1 MNCHGPVL
9 QEYAEDAAAPSTP
22 RPGKL
27 TRTTRST
34 SKGSSPPAPSSN
46 QIAEPSGRP
55 PPMALSEAGMDRDE
69 LIQYEEGDKD
79 IIATSEVTISK
90 LRRAKAQESPAGH
103 LKHGS
108 TNERQAPASRRNP
121 PKTSSSRG
129 RHWSQQEC
137 ATLRYLCHGKD
148 EALYHTISSFW
159 EDVSSQIP
167 GRTHYACLMKWREMT
182 RARLG
187 SRKKK
192 TTGSSGARNSRS
204 SKMRWSAEEL
214 KKLTQYSS
222 QPAKACDWP
231 KIAAQFPGRTAR
243 ACYMKYKD
251 PKTPK
256 EVQSQGRPALEAEG
270 IHEESEQEN
279 MVTQDSEGEVDDT
292 ESLD

>member
-1 MNCHGPVL
+1 MAGDVL
-9 QEYAEDAAAPSTP
+9 T
-22 RPGKL
+22 
-27 TRTTRST
+27 
-34 SKGSSPPAPSSN
+34 
-46 QIAEPSGRP
+46 
-55 PPMALSEAGMDRDE
+55 
-69 LIQYEEGDKD
+69 QYEEGDKD

-90 LRRAKAQESPAGH
+90 TRRAKAQESLAGS
-103 LKHGS
+103 LNHGS
-108 TNERQAPASRRNP
+108 TNERQAPASRENP

-148 EALYHTISSFW
+148 EALYHTVSSFW

-167 GRTHYACLMKWREMT
+167 GRTHYACLMKWREMS
-182 RARLG
+182 RAR

-192 TTGSSGARNSRS
+192 TTGKQKTTGSSGTRNSRS

-251 PKTPK
+251 PKTTNG
-256 EVQSQGRPALEAEG
+256 VQSRGRPALEAEG
-270 IHEESEQEN
+270 IHEEYKQGN